1 MIDTLVDRTLTGCF
15 QAQHQL
21 GTLFRNVDWF
31 DVLMHVCCHV
41 GASSPIWAK
50 ILLSGNGWH
59 TPLEW
64 VTGTLTDLKIVHPPP
79 PSAGPGEFR
88 GAIFEWHPLPSSGRR
103 FVVVFLF
110 VLHSRA
116 LPLPANNSADILFD
130 GLQGHAA
137 SQSTG
142 HTSAFKGPKMD
153 PDCFLLEF
161 KNGMLVRFVPS
172 LDNCRLRLD
181 FRYGCYGMQW

>member
-50 ILLSGNGWH
+50 FLLSGNGWH

-103 FVVVFLF
+103 FVVVFCCILRHYRF
-110 VLHSRA
+110 LRTTLQTFYSTDCKDMQLHNLQDIHLCSRD
-116 LPLPANNSADILFD
+116 PRWILT
-130 GLQGHAA
+130 A
-137 SQSTG
+137 S
-142 HTSAFKGPKMD
+142 
-153 PDCFLLEF
+153 C
-161 KNGMLVRFVPS
+161 
-172 LDNCRLRLD
+172 
-181 FRYGCYGMQW
+181 